1 MADLS
6 NLIKVPFSDTQ
17 YFKEENPKTQIY
29 LHHTAGN
36 GSAINTAKYW
46 NTNADRIATA
56 FVITGIVKPNDAE
69 RDGSIIQCFGSKYYA
84 YHLGLKQST
93 FTENKVPFK
102 SLDKISI
109 GIEICN
115 WGQLKLVNGKY
126 MNYVDREVPKNEV
139 IELATP
145 YKGYKY
151 WQTYTDA
158 QIQST
163 KNLLLY
169 LCEKFNISKAYNED
183 IWDISKRALKGE
195 SGIYTHNSVRKD
207 KVDVYPHPKLIEM
220 LKSL

>member
-6 NLIKVPFSDTQ
+6 NLIKVPFAETQ
-17 YFKEENPKTQIY
+17 YLKEVHPKMQIY

-36 GSAINTAKYW
+36 ASGLGVARFWGTNTE
-46 NTNADRIATA
+46 RVATA
-56 FVITGIVKPNDAE
+56 FIITGNVKPNGE
-69 RDGSIIQCFGSKYYA
+69 EKDGSIVQCFGSKYFA
-84 YHLGLKQST
+84 YHLGLQQTT
-93 FTENKVPFK
+93 FTSNKIPFK

-126 MNYVDREVPKNEV
+126 MNYVNREVPESEV
-139 IELATP
+139 IELSTP
-145 YKGYKY
+145 FKGYKY
-151 WQTYTDA
+151 WHTYTDA
-158 QIQST
+158 QIEST